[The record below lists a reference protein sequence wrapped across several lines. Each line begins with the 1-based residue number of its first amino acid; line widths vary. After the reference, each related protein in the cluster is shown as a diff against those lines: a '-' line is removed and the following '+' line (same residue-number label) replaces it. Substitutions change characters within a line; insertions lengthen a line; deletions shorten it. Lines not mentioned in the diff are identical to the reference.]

1 MSRRQRVAIVTAVD
15 ADVPWS
21 GRAED
26 SVLPGLL
33 SVDIF
38 DEVVVACAAG
48 SLRAKEF
55 ASSCGVR
62 VSEGDVE
69 NVGLRIL
76 ESLNDAADDA
86 VLARFMLRQS
96 WIDLALIR
104 ETVEHF
110 EQIDVDAMKYPTDVN
125 YTFGCDVFSKHALEK
140 ANRIIDQMPDGDD
153 RRTLQFSPWA
163 LMECSSDFVVEIHRW
178 ETMYSQEQV
187 HAIRN
192 NLRAALGPG
201 ENQHG
206 SSAVAPPA
214 RYRWAAMQLESKWQ
228 VCDISSGTGGGTEY
242 LAQHCRKIVGIEPDK
257 SYVQAAKTRYHS
269 AEFVDSDSSWLAD
282 RPASFDAVV
291 SLHTLEHVPDDSA
304 FLNDIW
310 RGLVPE
316 GRLILEVPLLLPIPL
331 GMPLFPFHD
340 REYEKSELLG
350 LLGATGFR
358 VVLASGVSRNRYCNP
373 EDAREAFALIAVKSG

>member
-1 MSRRQRVAIVTAVD
+1 MSRRSRVAVITAVD

-26 SVLPGLL
+26 SVLSALL

-38 DEVVVACAAG
+38 DEIVVACAAG
-48 SLRAKEF
+48 SMRAKEF

-62 VSEGDVE
+62 VYEGDVQ

-76 ESLNDAADDA
+76 GCLNDAVDDA

-96 WIDLALIR
+96 WIDLGLIR
-104 ETVEHF
+104 DTVEHF
-110 EQIDVDAMKYPTDVN
+110 EQIDVDCMKYPTDVN

-140 ANRIIDQMPDGDD
+140 ANRIIEQMPDGDD
-153 RRTLQFSPWA
+153 RRTFQFSPWA
-163 LMECSSDFVVEIHRW
+163 LMERSSDFAVAIHRW
-178 ETMYSQEQV
+178 TTMYSQERV
-187 HAIRN
+187 HAIRT
-192 NLRAALGPG
+192 NLRVALGPG

-214 RYRWAAMQLESKWQ
+214 RYRWAALQLESKWQ

-242 LAQHCRKIVGIEPDK
+242 LAQHCRRIVGIEPDK
-257 SYVQAAKTRYHS
+257 LYFQAARTRYHT
-269 AEFVDSDSSWLAD
+269 AEFVESDSSWLAD

-310 RGLVPE
+310 KGLVPE

-331 GMPLFPFHD
+331 GIPLFPFHD
-340 REYEKSELLG
+340 REYKKSELLG
-350 LLGATGFR
+350 LLSATGFR
-358 VVLASGVSRNRYCNP
+358 VVSASGVSRNRYCNL
-373 EDAREAFALIAVKSG
+373 EDAREALALVAIKSG